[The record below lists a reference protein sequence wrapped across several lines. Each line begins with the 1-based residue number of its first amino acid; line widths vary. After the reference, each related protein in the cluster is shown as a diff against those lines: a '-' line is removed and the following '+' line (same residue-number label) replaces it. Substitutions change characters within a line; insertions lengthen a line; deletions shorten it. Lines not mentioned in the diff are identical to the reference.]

1 MASVCSYDLSMEE
14 FRLPWSVWNMAET
27 YEQKIEQVKKIIEK
41 IEDGETSLEESIRLY
56 EQGAALIR
64 QCESLLA
71 EAELKITTLS
81 RDA

>member
-1 MASVCSYDLSMEE
+1 MT
-14 FRLPWSVWNMAET
+14 ET
-27 YEQKIEQVKKIIEK
+27 YETKIEHLKTIIEK
-41 IEDGETSLEESIRLY
+41 IEDGNTSLEESMRLY
-56 EQGAALIR
+56 EQGAALVK

>member
-1 MASVCSYDLSMEE
+1 MT
-14 FRLPWSVWNMAET
+14 ET
-27 YEQKIEQVKKIIEK
+27 YETKIELLKTIIEK
-41 IEDGETSLEESIRLY
+41 IEDGNTSLEESMKLY
-56 EQGAALIR
+56 EQGAALVK